1 MSNITLMGV
10 IISYPTLFTAK
21 AFTNSQGVPQGDP
34 KYSADFLIS
43 PNHPQRA
50 IVEKMASDA
59 ETAGFPGGMPS
70 GCNNAV
76 RSYDELYNGSDSYNP
91 SLSGWLVVKCT
102 AKQDNKPAVVD
113 INKQEVIDPSS
124 AYGGA
129 KVNAAIGISAYTGG
143 VGGIGGWLNGVQ
155 LTGEDGELGRF
166 DNKPSVDQM
175 FGCETQ
181 APSTPAK
188 SPASPPPAPN
198 AAPTPPPVP
207 QQRVMLPAANGA
219 TYEQMV
225 AAGWND
231 EQLIAN
237 NMMQAPVA
245 TPSFDT

>member
-129 KVNAAIGISAYTGG
+129 KVNAAIGISA
-143 VGGIGGWLNGVQ
+143 IINL
-155 LTGEDGELGRF
+155 
-166 DNKPSVDQM
+166 
-175 FGCETQ
+175 
-181 APSTPAK
+181 
-188 SPASPPPAPN
+188 
-198 AAPTPPPVP
+198 
-207 QQRVMLPAANGA
+207 
-219 TYEQMV
+219 
-225 AAGWND
+225 
-231 EQLIAN
+231 QLIKCLAVKLKHLVHRLN
-237 NMMQAPVA
+237 LQQAHRLLQMRHLHPHPYRSNA
-245 TPSFDT
+245 